1 MQHTVVMHWS
11 AGWSRCPRNRR
22 PTDRLSVAKYGLG
35 SRLNVEL
42 STNFL
47 GRFLAGA
54 PAVQHRQNI

>member
-1 MQHTVVMHWS
+1 MRWS

-35 SRLNVEL
+35 WFLNDDV

-47 GRFLAGA
+47 GRFFAGA
-54 PAVQHRQNI
+54 PAGQDRQDI